1 MLIYE
6 LKKALKSP
14 GFKFALII
22 SAVIVMMDYIIN
34 VLPLLI
40 SNHELLMASDNIY
53 EVLPLNSYELWLGGR
68 ETSIAVAFFI
78 LVPLIASIP
87 YGDSYFKD
95 MKLNSDMMEAI
106 YDYLEQNG
114 IDVLT
119 LAAVADDDE
128 DLDDPIE
135 DETEIAVPDGVSI
148 EDPVRMYLKEIGKV
162 PLLRADEEIKLAQ
175 RMEEGDEA
183 AKKKL
188 AEANLRLVVSIAKR
202 YVGRGMLFLD
212 LIQEGNLGL
221 IKAVEKFDYRKG
233 YKFSTYATWWIRQAI
248 TRAIA
253 DQARTIRIPVH
264 MVETIN
270 KLIRV
275 SRQLLQELG
284 REPSP
289 EEIAEEMD
297 IPVERVREILKI
309 SQEPVSLETPI
320 GEEEDSHLGDFIQ
333 DENVPVPADAAA
345 FTLLKE
351 QLDEVL
357 GTLTEREQ
365 KVLRLRFGL
374 DDSRARTLEEVGKEF
389 NVTRERIRQI
399 EAKALRKLRH
409 PSRSRKLKDYLD

>member
-1 MLIYE
+1 MDE
-6 LKKALKSP
+6 STKQKFEEKLKEILEIAKS
-14 GFKFALII
+14 KQNVIEEQEVSAYFASMNLDAEHIDLVFETLEKNNI
-22 SAVIVMMDYIIN
+22 DVTFQIVETEEEPIDE
-34 VLPLLI
+34 
-40 SNHELLMASDNIY
+40 ELLMADAEDIEVDVDVENID
-53 EVLPLNSYELWLGGR
+53 LS
-68 ETSIAVAFFI
+68 
-78 LVPLIASIP
+78 VP
-87 YGDSYFKD
+87 
-95 MKLNSDMMEAI
+95 E
-106 YDYLEQNG
+106 G
-114 IDVLT
+114 I
-119 LAAVADDDE
+119 
-128 DLDDPIE
+128 
-135 DETEIAVPDGVSI
+135 GI

-162 PLLRADEEIKLAQ
+162 PLLSAEEEIELAKK
-175 RMEEGDEA
+175 MEEGDEE

-202 YVGRGMLFLD
+202 YVGRGLLFLD

-284 REPSP
+284 REPTP
-289 EEIAEEMD
+289 EEIAAELKMPE
-297 IPVERVREILKI
+297 ERVREILKI

-333 DENVPVPADAAA
+333 DDNVPVPADAAA

-351 QLDEVL
+351 QLSEVL
-357 GTLTEREQ
+357 STLTEREQ

-374 DDSRARTLEEVGKEF
+374 DDGRARTLEEVGREF

-409 PSRSRKLKDYLD
+409 PSRSRKLRDYLD

>member
-14 GFKFALII
+14 GFKLALII
-22 SAVIVMMDYIIN
+22 SIIIVMMDYVVN
-34 VLPLLI
+34 VMPLLI
-40 SNHELLMASDNIY
+40 SNHELLMERSNIY
-53 EVLPLNSYELWLGGR
+53 EVLPFNSYEKWIGGR
-68 ETSIAVAFFI
+68 ETSISVAFFI
-78 LVPLIASIP
+78 LVPLIASMP

-162 PLLRADEEIKLAQ
+162 PLLSADEEIKLAQ

-284 REPSP
+284 REPTP
-289 EEIAEEMD
+289 EEIAKEMD
-297 IPVERVREILKI
+297 MSVERVREILKI

-333 DENVPVPADAAA
+333 DDNVPVPADAAA

-351 QLDEVL
+351 QLVEVL
-357 GTLTEREQ
+357 STLTDREQ

-374 DDSRARTLEEVGKEF
+374 DDGRARTLEEVGKEF